1 MSHYGKIIKSATLG
15 ILGVIAFATTIP
27 AQADG
32 AGAFLGGIAVA
43 RIGSNIRDQ
52 TDAQE
57 DQAYYAQQQAAAA
70 QSQAAAAHSQAAAS
84 QPESAE
90 TRIKKL
96 DNLLAQGLI
105 TKDEY
110 NTQKQKILNSL

>member
-32 AGAFLGGIAVA
+32 AGAFLGGIAVSRIA
-43 RIGSNIRDQ
+43 RNARDRN
-52 TDAQE
+52 DYEE
-57 DQAYYAQQQAAAA
+57 DQAYYAQQQANAAQQQANAA
-70 QSQAAAAHSQAAAS
+70 QSSG
-84 QPESAE
+84 SAE
-90 TRIKKL
+90 DQIRKL
-96 DNLLAQGLI
+96 DSLLAQGLI

-110 NTQKQKILNSL
+110 ATQKQKVLDSL

>member
-1 MSHYGKIIKSATLG
+1 MNMSHYGKIVKSTMLG
-15 ILGVIAFATTIP
+15 ILGVIAFATSIP
-27 AQADG
+27 AQAGG

-43 RIGSNIRDQ
+43 RIGSNMRDR
-52 TDAQE
+52 TDAEE

-70 QSQAAAAHSQAAAS
+70 QSQAAAAQQPSVESQI
-84 QPESAE
+84 
-90 TRIKKL
+90 RKL

-110 NTQKQKILNSL
+110 NTQKKRILDSL

>member
-43 RIGSNIRDQ
+43 KIGSNVRDRR
-52 TDAQE
+52 DYEE
-57 DQAYYAQQQAAAA
+57 DQAYYAQQQANAA
-70 QSQAAAAHSQAAAS
+70 QQQANAAQYQAQS
-84 QPESAE
+84 SGSAE
-90 TRIKKL
+90 SQIKKL
-96 DNLLAQGLI
+96 NDLLAQGLI
-105 TKDEY
+105 TQDEY
-110 NTQKQKILNSL
+110 NTQKQKILDNL

>member
-32 AGAFLGGIAVA
+32 AGAFLGGVAVA
-43 RIGSNIRDQ
+43 KIGRNARDRR
-52 TDAQE
+52 DYEE
-57 DQAYYAQQQAAAA
+57 DQAYYAQQQANAAQQQANAA
-70 QSQAAAAHSQAAAS
+70 QSSG
-84 QPESAE
+84 SAE
-90 TRIKKL
+90 EQIRKL
-96 DNLLAQGLI
+96 DSLLAQGLI

-110 NTQKQKILNSL
+110 ATQKQRILDSL

>member
-32 AGAFLGGIAVA
+32 AGDFLGGIAVA
-43 RIGSNIRDQ
+43 RIGSNMRDR
-52 TDAQE
+52 TDAEQ

-70 QSQAAAAHSQAAAS
+70 QSQAAASK
-84 QPESAE
+84 PESAE

>member
-1 MSHYGKIIKSATLG
+1 MLG
-15 ILGVIAFATTIP
+15 ILGVIAFATSIP
-27 AQADG
+27 AQAGG

-43 RIGSNIRDQ
+43 RIGSNIRDR
-52 TDAQE
+52 TDAEE

-70 QSQAAAAHSQAAAS
+70 QSQAAAS

-90 TRIKKL
+90 VRIKKL